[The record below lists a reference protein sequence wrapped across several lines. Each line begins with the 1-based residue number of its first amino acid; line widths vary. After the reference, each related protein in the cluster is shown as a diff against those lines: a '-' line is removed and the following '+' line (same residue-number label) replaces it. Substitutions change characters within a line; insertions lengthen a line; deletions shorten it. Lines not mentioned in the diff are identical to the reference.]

1 MELLQLF
8 ITASIPV
15 LKVLLITALGSFLAL
30 DRINILGAE
39 TRKHLNT
46 MVFYVF
52 NPALVSSN
60 LAKTITYDSMVKLWF
75 MPVNIL
81 ITFVIGSILG
91 WIVIQFTRPPTHLR
105 GLILGCCAAGNLGNM
120 LLIIIPA
127 VCKEKG
133 SPFGNSD
140 SCYNYGLAYA
150 SLSMAIGAI
159 YLWSYVYNIV
169 RISSRSGKDSR
180 GKEFCISKSSRESS
194 TSDLGS
200 CTEPLLSSK
209 EFALP
214 GAGDDADHYAL
225 PRTISEGKPEVVAV
239 SDHLGM
245 KQRLEGMFRKLN
257 LKSVLAPST
266 IGAFVGF
273 IIGIVPQIRKSMIGG
288 GASLRVIQD
297 TASLL
302 GEGAIPTLT
311 LIIGGN
317 LLKGLKGPGI
327 QKSLIVGIVLARYV
341 ALPLTG
347 ILIVKGAIR
356 FGFVHSD
363 PLYQF
368 VLLLQFALPPAMNI
382 GTITQLFGAGESEC
396 SVIMLWTYAL
406 ASLSLTF
413 WSTFFMWLVA

>member
-1 MELLQLF
+1 MELFRLF

-15 LKVLLITALGSFLAL
+15 LKVLLVTALGSYLAL
-30 DRINILGAE
+30 DRVNILGAE

-46 MVFYVF
+46 IVFYVF

-81 ITFVIGSILG
+81 ITFIIGSILG

-105 GLILGCCAAGNLGNM
+105 GLILGCCAAGNLGNL

-133 SPFGNSD
+133 SPFGNSGA
-140 SCYNYGLAYA
+140 CYTYGLAYA

-169 RISSRSGKDSR
+169 RISSRSSKDTRGKDFS
-180 GKEFCISKSSRESS
+180 ISKSSRESS
-194 TSDLGS
+194 ISDLGNR
-200 CTEPLLSSK
+200 TEPLLSSK
-209 EFALP
+209 EF
-214 GAGDDADHYAL
+214 GVTEDDIDHYAL
-225 PRTISEGKPEVVAV
+225 PRTLSEGKAEVAV
-239 SDHLGM
+239 ADHLGI
-245 KQRLEGMFRKLN
+245 KQRFAMLFKKLN
-257 LKSVLAPST
+257 LKSLFAPST
-266 IGAFVGF
+266 IGALVGF
-273 IIGIVPQIRKSMIGG
+273 AIGIVPQIRKSLIGDE
-288 GASLRVIQD
+288 APLRVIQD

-317 LLKGLKGPGI
+317 LLKGLKGSGM
-327 QKSLIVGIVLARYV
+327 QKSIILGIVLARYI
-341 ALPLTG
+341 ALPLT
-347 ILIVKGAIR
+347 
-356 FGFVHSD
+356 
-363 PLYQF
+363 
-368 VLLLQFALPPAMNI
+368 

-406 ASLSLTF
+406 ASISLTF
-413 WSTFFMWLVA
+413 WSTFFMWLVV

>member
-1 MELLQLF
+1 MELFRLF

-15 LKVLLITALGSFLAL
+15 LKVLLVTALGSYLAL
-30 DRINILGAE
+30 DRVNILGAE

-46 MVFYVF
+46 IVFYVF

-81 ITFVIGSILG
+81 ITFIIGSILG

-105 GLILGCCAAGNLGNM
+105 GLILGCCAAGNLGNL

-133 SPFGNSD
+133 SPFGNSGA
-140 SCYNYGLAYA
+140 CYTYGLAYA

-169 RISSRSGKDSR
+169 RISSRSSKDTRGKDFS
-180 GKEFCISKSSRESS
+180 ISKSSRESS
-194 TSDLGS
+194 ISDLGNR
-200 CTEPLLSSK
+200 TEPLLSSK
-209 EFALP
+209 EF
-214 GAGDDADHYAL
+214 GVTEDDIDHYAL
-225 PRTISEGKPEVVAV
+225 PRTLSEGKAEVAV
-239 SDHLGM
+239 ADHLGI
-245 KQRLEGMFRKLN
+245 KQRFAMLFKKLN
-257 LKSVLAPST
+257 LKSLFAPST
-266 IGAFVGF
+266 IGALVGF
-273 IIGIVPQIRKSMIGG
+273 AIGIVPQIRKSLIGDE
-288 GASLRVIQD
+288 APLRVIQD

-317 LLKGLKGPGI
+317 LLKGLKGSGM
-327 QKSLIVGIVLARYV
+327 QKSIILGIVLARYI

-347 ILIVKGAIR
+347 MLIVKGAIR
-356 FGFVHSD
+356 LGFVHSD

-406 ASLSLTF
+406 ASISLTF
-413 WSTFFMWLVA
+413 WSTFFMWLVV